1 MTSRLDHQSSK
12 TKEKK
17 EEEGLSFFFCEIAH
31 HGTIHGGPNFK
42 GHVKNHHCC
51 WEECES
57 RSLSLP
63 LKKYKQMNISW
74 QPRKTRQI
82 AFVMA

>member
-31 HGTIHGGPNFK
+31 
-42 GHVKNHHCC
+42 
-51 WEECES
+51 
-57 RSLSLP
+57 
-63 LKKYKQMNISW
+63 
-74 QPRKTRQI
+74 
-82 AFVMA
+82 VMAPFTVDPTSKAM

>member
-31 HGTIHGGPNFK
+31 
-42 GHVKNHHCC
+42 
-51 WEECES
+51 
-57 RSLSLP
+57 
-63 LKKYKQMNISW
+63 
-74 QPRKTRQI
+74 
-82 AFVMA
+82 VMAPFTVDPTSKAMWKTITVVGRNAKVDLCLSP